1 LLEIVVAL
9 YSKCSSK
16 VKAPVCLYVKLKNCK
31 EKRGCARE
39 GKVQRVFF
47 QGRNWISRERPWRL
61 VYVTICGNTWRY
73 MEVDFASTKEKC
85 REIVF
90 AVKGSGF
97 VPLVRSNFF
106 VWMVN
111 TVIF

>member
-1 LLEIVVAL
+1 
-9 YSKCSSK
+9 
-16 VKAPVCLYVKLKNCK
+16 
-31 EKRGCARE
+31 
-39 GKVQRVFF
+39 
-47 QGRNWISRERPWRL
+47 
-61 VYVTICGNTWRY
+61 